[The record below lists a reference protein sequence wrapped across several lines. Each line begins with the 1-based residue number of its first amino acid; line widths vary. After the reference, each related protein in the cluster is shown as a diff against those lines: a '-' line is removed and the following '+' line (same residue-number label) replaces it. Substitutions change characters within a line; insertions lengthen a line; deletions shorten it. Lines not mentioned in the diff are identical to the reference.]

1 MNAFTALIKALDS
14 TTKTGVKKKALV
26 RFFQESSDED
36 KLWAIA
42 LFTRKRP
49 KRTVKTSDLRV
60 WAAEMANIPLW
71 LFEESYHMVGD
82 LAETISLVVPDKGS
96 TSTKSLSQW
105 MHFILGLERLTD
117 DQKKESVLN
126 IWTEMDQME
135 RFVFNKL
142 ITGGF
147 RIGVSQKTLAQALSE
162 FLSQDVSI
170 VAHRLMGA
178 WSPLKTT
185 FKSLLQEQNPQDE
198 FSKPYPFY
206 LAYALE
212 NEITELGS
220 PHLWQA
226 EYKWDGIRG
235 QIIVRKNEV
244 FVWSRGEE
252 LVTEKY
258 PEFDVLKSEVND
270 VVLDGEILAYANGKP
285 LLFHD
290 LQRRIGRK
298 TVGKKLLNEVPVVFM
313 AYDVLEKDGN
323 DLRQTPLSERRK
335 VLEGIVG
342 SARSDTLKLSP
353 LVEFNQ
359 WTDLMRQRELSREK
373 SVEGIMLKQK
383 NSTYQVGR
391 KKGEWWKWKVD
402 PLTLDAVLTYAQS
415 GHGRRAGKF
424 TDYTFGLWHGGEL
437 VTFAKAYS
445 GLTNDEILEVDRFV
459 KRNSLEK
466 FGPVRRVA
474 PKMVFELAFEGVAPS
489 KRHKSGVAVRFPRIV
504 RIRRDKPVE
513 EANTLEDLKRLVP

>member
-1 MNAFTALIKALDS
+1 
-14 TTKTGVKKKALV
+14 V
-26 RFFQESSDED
+26 
-36 KLWAIA
+36 
-42 LFTRKRP
+42 
-49 KRTVKTSDLRV
+49 LR
-60 WAAEMANIPLW
+60 
-71 LFEESYHMVGD
+71 
-82 LAETISLVVPDKGS
+82 
-96 TSTKSLSQW
+96 
-105 MHFILGLERLTD
+105 
-117 DQKKESVLN
+117 
-126 IWTEMDQME
+126 
-135 RFVFNKL
+135 
-142 ITGGF
+142 
-147 RIGVSQKTLAQALSE
+147 
-162 FLSQDVSI
+162 
-170 VAHRLMGA
+170 
-178 WSPLKTT
+178 
-185 FKSLLQEQNPQDE
+185 
-198 FSKPYPFY
+198 
-206 LAYALE
+206 
-212 NEITELGS
+212 
-220 PHLWQA
+220 
-226 EYKWDGIRG
+226 
-235 QIIVRKNEV
+235 
-244 FVWSRGEE
+244 
-252 LVTEKY
+252 
-258 PEFDVLKSEVND
+258 SEVND

-298 TVGKKLLNEVPVVFM
+298 RVGKKLLNEVPVVFM

-424 TDYTFGLWHGGEL
+424 TDYTFGLWHEGEL
-437 VTFAKAYS
+437 ITFAKAYS

-504 RIRRDKPVE
+504 RIRRDKPAE